1 MQGPKAAAVVAGR
14 RPGFYQGPIMH
25 KPIGILA
32 LVGALLAWPVLAQT
46 AAQPRRL
53 GNFQDW
59 TAAVHSE
66 RGQKVCYAFA
76 RASRSDPQRSGV
88 LLLVT
93 HRPGSRDQVALRAGY
108 AYPRNAEATITIG
121 DAALR
126 FYTNADSAFA
136 RDGRAAV
143 AAFRNGREAAARG
156 PAASGRGQVN
166 DVFSLGGFT
175 AAYDAISR
183 ECPAA
188 RR

>member
-1 MQGPKAAAVVAGR
+1 MQKS
-14 RPGFYQGPIMH
+14 
-25 KPIGILA
+25 IGVWA
-32 LVGALLAWPVLAQT
+32 LFGALLAWPVLAQT

-59 TAAVHSE
+59 TAAVHQE

-76 RASRSDPQRSGV
+76 RASRSEPQRAGV

-108 AYPRNAEATITIG
+108 AYPRNAEATVTVG
-121 DAALR
+121 DAPLR

-166 DVFSLGGFT
+166 DVFSMRGFS
-175 AAYDAISR
+175 AAYDAITR
-183 ECPAA
+183 ECPVA